1 MESCSGCSKACSR
14 SECVVKLSDV
24 PVGGSGLIIDI
35 LAENN
40 TKLRIMELG
49 LVRAT
54 RLEVINKS
62 PLGDPISI
70 RVRGYQLMLRKKDAE
85 TIIVKKIAS
94 NL

>member
-1 MESCSGCSKACSR
+1 
-14 SECVVKLSDV
+14 VVKLSDV